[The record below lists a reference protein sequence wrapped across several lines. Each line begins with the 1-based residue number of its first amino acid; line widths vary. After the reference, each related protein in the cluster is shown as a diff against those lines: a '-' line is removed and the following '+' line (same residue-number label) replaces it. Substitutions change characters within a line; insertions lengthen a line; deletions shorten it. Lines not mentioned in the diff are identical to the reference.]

1 MPTSVTNRSPWPSVA
16 ELLEMAARTYADR
29 PAVVA
34 GDVRLTYREFGDRVT
49 RLASGLESLGC
60 GARSR
65 IVVLSQNS
73 HAVLELHYAIA
84 SIGATTV
91 ALNTRFAGAELSR
104 CLENSEAEL
113 VMVSADLADRL
124 PADGPPV
131 FVIDAPDDGDFAPT
145 RYEALIAGAS
155 PRAGAPRASDSLAAL
170 FYTSGSTGAPKGVQ
184 LTHESVL
191 AGALSCGLAVGL
203 NAQSRWLHA
212 SPMFHLADAWAIWA
226 ATMVGACHVIERF
239 EPQATLSTIR
249 GEEVTHTI
257 LVPTALEMLADAAD
271 GDSSAF
277 ASLEAMLYGG
287 APIAETTYR
296 RLTSLGVPMFHTYGS
311 TETSG
316 CMAALRP
323 EEHLRADGSLRLGV
337 VGRAV
342 PMTSIVIV
350 DGEGRE
356 VAPGQVGEITIQSP
370 NLMIGYNRSP
380 EQTAE
385 VLKDGWYHTGD
396 LGRVDA
402 DGFVELSG
410 RRKEMLISGGENVYP
425 NEVELALREH
435 PAVRDVGVGGLADV
449 RWGQRIAA
457 AVVLT
462 EGQSFDLANCQQF
475 LTGQLAGYK
484 VPRAVFVIDELPRN
498 ASGKIDRAAL
508 NTLLADLE
516 HRSVDP
522 AQNAPAVGS
531 PA

>member
-1 MPTSVTNRSPWPSVA
+1 
-16 ELLEMAARTYADR
+16 MAARTFADR
-29 PAVVA
+29 PAVIA
-34 GDVRLTYREFGDRVT
+34 GDLRLDYRTFADRVM
-49 RLASGLESLGC
+49 RLATGLGALGC
-60 GARSR
+60 GVGSR
-65 IVVLSQNS
+65 VVVLSQNS
-73 HAVLELHYAIA
+73 LPVLELHYAIA
-84 SIGATTV
+84 VIGGTTV

-104 CLENSEAEL
+104 CLENSAPDL
-113 VMVSADLADRL
+113 VMVTGELADRL
-124 PADGPPV
+124 PKDGPPV
-131 FVIDAPDDGDFAPT
+131 FVIDAPGDGGRST
-145 RYEALIAGAS
+145 RYEELIEGSA
-155 PRAGAPRASDSLAAL
+155 PREGVQRASDTVAAL

-191 AGALSCGLAVGL
+191 AGALSCALAVGL
-203 NAQSRWLHA
+203 DARSRWLHA

-239 EPQATLSTIR
+239 EPRATLETIR
-249 GEEVTHTI
+249 TEGITHTI
-257 LVPTALEMLADAAD
+257 LVPTALDMLADAAD
-271 GDSSAF
+271 GDATAF
-277 ASLEAMLYGG
+277 DSLGAMLYGG

-296 RLTSLGVPMFHTYGS
+296 RLVALGVPMFHTYGS

-323 EEHLRADGSLRLGV
+323 EEHIRADGTLRLGV

-350 DGEGRE
+350 DPDGRE
-356 VAPGQVGEITIQSP
+356 VALGQVGEITIVSP
-370 NLMIGYNRSP
+370 NLMIGYNQAP
-380 EQTAE
+380 EQTAD
-385 VLKDGWYHTGD
+385 VLKNGRYHTGD

-435 PAVRDVGVGGLADV
+435 PSVRDVGVGGLPDV

-457 AVVLT
+457 VIVPTSGASL
-462 EGQSFDLANCQQF
+462 ELDECQSFLA
-475 LTGQLAGYK
+475 GQLAGYK
-484 VPRAVFVIDELPRN
+484 IPRAVFAVDELPRN

-508 NTLLADLE
+508 NTLLSDLE
-516 HRSVDP
+516 Q
-522 AQNAPAVGS
+522 QNAERTVGS